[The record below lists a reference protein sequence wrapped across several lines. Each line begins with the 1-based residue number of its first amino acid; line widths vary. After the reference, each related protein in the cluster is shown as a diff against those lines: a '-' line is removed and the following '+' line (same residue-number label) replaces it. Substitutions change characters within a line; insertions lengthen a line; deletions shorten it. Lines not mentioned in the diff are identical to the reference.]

1 MTIIIVIIL
10 LPRKGDFL
18 QLFTSVS
25 QSSALLC
32 MVLET
37 VQVPREFHIGKGL
50 DTGHNLLAGHL

>member
-18 QLFTSVS
+18 QLFTSAS

-37 VQVPREFHIGKGL
+37 FLVPGEFLIGKGL